1 MGHGRW
7 AIVPIGILWVTDAGV
22 IGFQPPPK
30 GNAKDIET
38 LIANALDAGKTANTA
53 FDEIATVLGAAAAK
67 SGDVAT
73 WTVDRRPV
81 FE

>member
-1 MGHGRW
+1 MSAPAGPLDRVGHGRW

-38 LIANALDAGKTANTA
+38 LI
-53 FDEIATVLGAAAAK
+53 DEIATVLGAAAAK